1 MPVAPPL
8 DFQKFIDDHRHLLK
22 PPVGNHEIYV
32 DHEFIVMIVGGPN
45 ARTDYHVDP
54 GEELFFQVEGDMILK
69 IVDDGTPRAVE
80 IKQGQLFLLPSWVP
94 HSPQRREN
102 TVGLV
107 IERRRRPGELDAFE
121 WYCEPCGTRLYR
133 EELQLGSIVK
143 DLPPVF
149 ERYEAR
155 VEHRTCKQ
163 CGWAMPTRA
172 EARAMEQRRAKA
184 ASPPA

>member
-1 MPVAPPL
+1 MPVAPPI

-22 PPVGNHEIYV
+22 PPVGNHEVYV

-45 ARTDYHVDP
+45 SRTDYHVDP
-54 GEELFFQVEGDMILK
+54 GEEIFFQVEGDVTVK
-69 IVDDGTPRAVE
+69 IIDDGAPRDIE
-80 IKQGQLFLLPSWVP
+80 IKQGQMFLLPAWVP

-121 WYCEPCGTRLYR
+121 WYCQACGSRLYR
-133 EELQLGSIVK
+133 EDLQLSSIVK

-149 ERYEAR
+149 ERYETKI
-155 VEHRTCKQ
+155 EHRTCTK
-163 CGWAMPTRA
+163 CGWVMPTRA
-172 EARAMEQRRAKA
+172 ESRAQ
-184 ASPPA
+184 ASSTP

>member
-8 DFQKFIDDHRHLLK
+8 DLQKFIDDHRHLLR
-22 PPVGNHEIYV
+22 PPVGNHEVWV

-54 GEELFFQVEGDMILK
+54 GEEIFYQVEGDMTLRI
-69 IVDDGTPRAVE
+69 IDEGRPRDVE
-80 IKQGQLFLLPSWVP
+80 IRQGQMFLLPSWVP
-94 HSPQRREN
+94 HSPQRRAN

-121 WYCEPCGTRLYR
+121 WYCEGCGSRLYR
-133 EELQLGSIVK
+133 EDLALTSIVK

-155 VEHRTCKQ
+155 VEHRTCRG
-163 CGWAMPTRA
+163 CGWVMPTRA
-172 EARAMEQRRAKA
+172 EGAAKA
-184 ASPPA
+184 KAS